1 MPDATTHNAVISAC
15 ENGPGAGADLER
27 LEAMP
32 GTVRRM
38 PDDIT
43 HNAAISA
50 WEKGPKAKGADAI
63 SACEKG
69 PGAKG

>member
-1 MPDATTHNAVISAC
+1 MPDVITHNAAGSAC
-15 ENGPGAGADLER
+15 EKGPKAKGALEGFQ
-27 LEAMP
+27 AMRSR
-32 GTVRRM
+32 RRM
-38 PDDIT
+38 PDGIT